1 MSNPR
6 GYAKFDL
13 FRDKIATR
21 FDRVDPPWG
30 MNLNYEDLY
39 LNRKRDNRGVAM
51 KKMTERKPNE
61 VYSKYPIR
69 QNMSLDIPNNKVE

>member
-1 MSNPR
+1 MSNPK

-21 FDRVDPPWG
+21 FDRLDPNWG

-39 LNRKRDNRGVAM
+39 INRKRQNRGVEL

-61 VYSKYPIR
+61 VYNKYPIR
-69 QNMSLDIPNNKVE
+69 QNMSFEAPKNRVE

>member
-1 MSNPR
+1 MSNPK

-21 FDRVDPPWG
+21 FDRLDPNWG

-39 LNRKRDNRGVAM
+39 LNRKKDNKGVEM
-51 KKMTERKPNE
+51 KKLTERKPNE

-69 QNMSLDIPNNKVE
+69 QNMSFEVPKNRVE